1 MEIKDILF
9 YSILYT
15 CRFITILSQNLSDLN
30 INLLQILMHNC
41 FEAIVEISNAEILV
55 LSSLQ
60 NLISPQILQ
69 KNITK

>member
-9 YSILYT
+9 YSILYTCT

-41 FEAIVEISNAEILV
+41 FEAIVEISNAEILKF
-55 LSSLQ
+55 LFYFKQ
-60 NLISPQILQ
+60 F
-69 KNITK
+69 